1 MTALIALIRKDV
13 KLYLRDKRALMMHLL
28 MPVVLAAF
36 FGSLF
41 GGGPEAN
48 TSKVEVGL
56 VVLDQ
61 SDVGKQI
68 ADGLQADSALKV
80 SLLDA
85 AAAQTQVRK
94 GKLPVAVVIPAG
106 FGQRAADALFSG
118 IDKPSL
124 TVYYDPSQSTMLAMV
139 KGLLTQQVMQASS
152 AAAFSFKDSSV
163 TSKQLAQVASSDLA
177 ADDKAQLS
185 DFLGSL
191 KKYQDQ
197 RAASAHKQQA
207 EGKADVQADQ
217 KPAGMS
223 VPFSTRDEAL
233 SSGPRY
239 NGYAHSFAG
248 MGVQFILFMGIDMG
262 ISILLAR
269 RSGIWNRLM
278 AAPVTLTTVLLG
290 RGLSGALIA
299 LGLMCAL
306 FACAMLIFK
315 VTISTL
321 AGFLILAISFAL
333 MTAAFGLLIAAFG
346 KTPEAA
352 RGMAVFATMIMV
364 MLGGAWVPSFIFPEW
379 MQQVTLAIPT
389 RWAVDGFD
397 AVTWR
402 GLGLDA
408 VLPPVAVLLGF
419 ALAFAVLAIWK
430 FRREAQQ

>member
-1 MTALIALIRKDV
+1 MTALIALIRKDL

-56 VVLDQ
+56 VLLDQ
-61 SDVGKQI
+61 SEVGKQI
-68 ADGLQADSALKV
+68 AAGLQADSALKV

-85 AAAQTQVRK
+85 AAAQAQVRK

-106 FGQRAADALFSG
+106 FGQGAADALFSG

-163 TSKQLAQVASSDLA
+163 TSKQLQQVADSDLA
-177 ADDKAQLS
+177 AADKAQLT

-197 RAASAHKQQA
+197 RAATAQKEQA
-207 EGKADVQADQ
+207 EGKAASAADK

-223 VPFSTRDEAL
+223 VPFSTKDEAL

-306 FACAMLIFK
+306 FTCAMLIFK

-321 AGFLILAISFAL
+321 AGFLILALSFAL

-402 GLGLDA
+402 GLGLEA
-408 VLPPVAVLLGF
+408 ALPPVAVLLGF
-419 ALAFAVLAIWK
+419 ALVFAVLAVWK
-430 FRREAQQ
+430 FRSEAQQ